1 VLFFD
6 RFRQSRPPLIRQA
19 FDDVHLMLNV
29 THRMFVEATAALL
42 ENEIL
47 QLDLRA
53 EDEIV
58 NRKEREI
65 RRAVYEHLS
74 RHPHQE
80 LELSLTLLCIIQD
93 VERIG
98 DMAKS
103 FAETSELAHKTRISP
118 QVLPLRAHR
127 DRIGEMFS
135 WTRESFAR
143 KDEQEARRAMEAH
156 TGVKRGLSAYVSELA
171 DRPDVLPNEA
181 VVLALAARLLSRTS
195 SHLSNIASSVALPFD
210 LLRCSPTWT

>member
-1 VLFFD
+1 MLFFD

-29 THRMFVEATAALL
+29 SHRMFVEATAALL

-47 QLDLRA
+47 QIDLHA

-74 RHPHQE
+74 RHPQRE

-118 QVLPLRAHR
+118 LVLPLRTFR

-156 TGVKRGLSAYVSELA
+156 TGVKLGLSAYVSDLA
-171 DRPDVLPNEA
+171 DRRDVDPNEA

-210 LLRCSPTWT
+210 QLRCSPTWT